1 MMSPQ
6 RICACAVAWFAA
18 ASPSHLRV
26 TNDRILEVMQYAAV
40 RSPTF
45 RTLVAA
51 VGMSNRIV
59 YVDEGS
65 CRGETVRSC
74 VQPVAEGL
82 YIRVL
87 VDPRGPINGVARQLP
102 HEFQHVLE
110 ISGMPA
116 ASGVSAIRQMYERVG
131 FQSCAADG
139 DCYETRKAL
148 EVESL
153 VSREVSSGHAVSLNA
168 AYFGTWNLHIDKSSY
183 DKCPPMSGRRFD
195 HGQRHGLASAVVE
208 FVDCVGIEHR
218 DAFVYR
224 ADGRD
229 YSMPRGNGRP
239 SPTIA
244 VTVID
249 NLTSTFVIKNDGIV
263 VACGQRIISPDGKVM
278 TIETWTTVDGE
289 ERRRTFESWD
299 KVD

>member
-1 MMSPQ
+1 MSPQ
-6 RICACAVAWFAA
+6 HACACAVAWFAA

-26 TNDRILEVMQYAAV
+26 TNDRILEVMRFAAV

-45 RTLVAA
+45 RTLMATVS
-51 VGMSNRIV
+51 MSNRIV

-65 CRGETVRSC
+65 CRRETVRSC
-74 VQPVAEGL
+74 VQPVTEGP

-87 VDPRGPINGVARQLP
+87 VDPRGPINGVVRQLA

-110 ISGMPA
+110 ISGVPA

-131 FQSCAADG
+131 FRSCAGDG
-139 DCYETRKAL
+139 DCYETRQAL
-148 EVESL
+148 DVESL

-168 AYFGTWNLHIDKSSY
+168 AYFGTWNLNIDKSSY
-183 DKCPPMSGRRFD
+183 DTCPPVSGRRFD
-195 HGQRHGLASAVVE
+195 RDQRHGLASAVVE

-218 DAFVYR
+218 DAFVYK

-229 YSMPRGNGRP
+229 YPMAPGNDRQ
-239 SPTIA
+239 SRTIA

-249 NLTSTFVIKNDGIV
+249 NLTSAFVIKNDGIV
-263 VACGQRIISPDGKVM
+263 VACGQRMMSPDGKVM
-278 TIETWTTVDGE
+278 KIETWTTVDGE
-289 ERRRTFESWD
+289 ERRRTFEFWEKSD
-299 KVD
+299 